1 MTQSRPPAA
10 DSDASGSG
18 APWKRGGSSP
28 SRPVEGGRPP
38 DRPAAEGGCGPASP
52 IQRAFE
58 AELGM
63 VAGSEATVLLL
74 GESGTGKSA
83 SARRLHAAS
92 RRADGPLVEVHL
104 GALTPTLVESELFG
118 HEKGAFTDASRSRAG
133 CFRRAQGGTLVLDD
147 VDLLP
152 GPAQVKLLRAL
163 QERVVEPV
171 GAEAPVAIDVRF
183 CATTNRDLRAEVEA
197 GRFRE
202 DLYYR
207 LAVVTLEVPPL
218 RARSEDLP
226 GLVETL
232 LAGIGARLGR
242 PARPLGAGCLER
254 LGAHAW
260 PGNVRELE
268 NALERVCALGPAQTP
283 IDVHEFDFLDEVA
296 AGIPEELAR
305 QALAHGLTAEQLE
318 AALLAEALREQ
329 RGNLSAAARR
339 VGLTRRAFEYRVAR
353 TGEGDDGGHHDE
365 AEAESQRGGG

>member
-1 MTQSRPPAA
+1 MTQPRPPAA
-10 DSDASGSG
+10 DHGAEDGDAGNGEAPAG
-18 APWKRGGSSP
+18 ARAP
-28 SRPVEGGRPP
+28 SRSGDGGPDPSDPGQVGDEPP
-38 DRPAAEGGCGPASP
+38 SSP

-58 AELGM
+58 SELAT
-63 VAGSEATVLLL
+63 VAGSEATVLLV
-74 GESGTGKSA
+74 GESGTGKSV

-92 RRADGPLVEVHL
+92 RRAAGPLVEIHL

-133 CFRRAQGGTLVLDD
+133 CFRRADGGTLVLDD

-171 GAEAPVAIDVRF
+171 GAEAAVPIDVRF
-183 CATTNRDLRAEVEA
+183 CATTNRDLRGEVEA

-218 RARSEDLP
+218 RARVEDLA
-226 GLVETL
+226 GLVAGL
-232 LAGIGARLGR
+232 LARIGSRLGR
-242 PARPLGAGCLER
+242 PARQLGDDCLAR
-254 LGAHAW
+254 LAAHAW

-268 NALERVCALGPAQTP
+268 NALERVCALGPVDRP
-283 IDVHEFDFLDEVA
+283 IAPEEFDFLDEVV
-296 AGIPEELAR
+296 AGVPEELAR
-305 QALAHGLTAEQLE
+305 RALAHGLTAEQME

-353 TGEGDDGGHHDE
+353 TGDEDGSVDDRDGE
-365 AEAESQRGGG
+365 A